1 MSLMVAT
8 RLAVRELRGGISGF
22 RVFLACIAL
31 GVGAIAAVGAI
42 RESILHGIGEHGQV
56 VLGGDVSLSM
66 TNIPIGDE
74 ERAFIEGYGDVIEST
89 RLRAMA
95 TATDGRRTLVELKG
109 VTSLYPLY
117 GAAKL
122 DPESEV
128 SDAVALKDGKWG
140 VLVEQAVLDRTGT
153 GVGDDLRIGE
163 VDYEVR
169 GAIKYEPDRAADAFT
184 LGVRAMVHND
194 SLALT
199 GLVRLGSLVRYEYRI
214 ALPPQTTPDKFK
226 VALEEAFPKA
236 GWRVRDRDNG
246 APGLRNFISRM
257 SVFLTLAGLTTLVVG
272 GVGVANATTGYM
284 ASKREVIATLK
295 CVGAR
300 GSTIFQTYLIQVLL
314 LTIVGIAIG
323 MVIGALVPIFALA
336 ALQDVL
342 PVPAEAGLYPRPL
355 ALGAAYG
362 LLTAIAFAAWP
373 LGRAREVAAASLF
386 RQVVAPIHGAPKIQY
401 IILAG
406 AALAGLAGLALTF
419 SGHLSFT
426 GYFLLGALIS
436 FAVLYIIGRAVM
448 AAAARAP
455 RSKHAATRMA
465 IANLHR
471 PGASTPNIV
480 LSLGLGLTLLVA
492 IAQIQANLSA
502 QIRDNLPEDAPA
514 FFFID
519 VQPDQIDAFEAA
531 LLGVDGV
538 REVVRAPMLRA
549 AITKI
554 AGVPVADADVSPEAR
569 WAVRG
574 DRGLTYAVHQ
584 PAGSEI
590 VEGDWWPGNYMGP
603 AQVSFDVDLARGM
616 GLGVGDT
623 LSFNVMGR
631 EIQAEIANLRRINW
645 STMGLNFSVIFAP
658 GTLERAPHSYLASV
672 RLHQDAEAKVD
683 LLVADSFPNVTAV
696 KVREVLE
703 AVNGLLGDVGMAIR
717 GAASAALIAGLLVL
731 AGAVAAGY
739 HERLRDAVI
748 LKVLGATRRNIGQVF
763 LIEYAVL
770 GLLTAILAM
779 ILGTLAAY
787 LVMTQVM
794 EADWIWRPEV
804 LVGTAFVG
812 VTVTVL
818 VGFLGTWRALG
829 EKVAPVLRT
838 E

>member
-1 MSLMVAT
+1 MSLIVAT

-31 GVGAIAAVGAI
+31 GVGSISAVGAI
-42 RESILHGIGEHGQV
+42 RESIHQGISEHGQV
-56 VLGGDVSLSM
+56 VLGGDVSISM
-66 TNIPIGDE
+66 TNIPIGAE
-74 ERAFIEGYGDVIEST
+74 ERAFIEGRGDVIEST

-95 TATDGRRTLVELKG
+95 TAADGRRTLVELKG
-109 VTSLYPLY
+109 VTSGYPLY

-122 DPESEV
+122 EPEGLV
-128 SDAVALKDGKWG
+128 ADVVALRDGQWG

-153 GVGDDLRIGE
+153 GVGDALRIGE
-163 VDYEVR
+163 LDYQVR

-194 SLALT
+194 SLAQT
-199 GLVRLGSLVRYEYRI
+199 ALVRLGSLVRYEYRI
-214 ALPPQTTPDKFK
+214 ALPPLTNPAQFK
-226 VALEEAFPKA
+226 DALEEAFPDA

-246 APGLRNFISRM
+246 APGLRNFITRM

-272 GVGVANATTGYM
+272 GVGVANATTSYI

-295 CVGAR
+295 CIGAS

-323 MVIGALVPIFALA
+323 TAIGALVPIFAVA
-336 ALQDVL
+336 VLQEVL
-342 PVPAEAGLYPRPL
+342 PVPAEVGIYPRPL
-355 ALGAAYG
+355 ALGATYG
-362 LLTAIAFAAWP
+362 LLTATAFAAWP

-386 RQVVAPIHGAPKIQY
+386 RQVVAPIHGAPKPQY
-401 IILAG
+401 ILLAG
-406 AALAGLAGLALTF
+406 AALAALAGLALSF

-426 GYFLLGALIS
+426 GYFLLGALVS
-436 FAVLYIIGRAVM
+436 FAVLYGIGLAVL
-448 AAAARAP
+448 AVAARAP
-455 RSKHAATRMA
+455 RSKHAAMRMA

-471 PGASTPNIV
+471 PGATTPNVV

-502 QIRDNLPEDAPA
+502 QIHGALPEDAPA

-519 VQPDQIDAFEAA
+519 VQPDQIDAFDTA
-531 LLGVDGV
+531 LNGVDGV
-538 REVVRAPMLRA
+538 YEVVRAPMLRA

-554 AGVPVADADVSPEAR
+554 AGVPVAEAEVSPEAR

-574 DRGLTYAVHQ
+574 DRGLTYAAHK
-584 PAGSEI
+584 PAGSQI
-590 VEGDWWPGNYMGP
+590 IEGDWWPGNYMGP
-603 AQVSFDVDLARGM
+603 AKVSLDVDLARGM
-616 GLGVGDT
+616 GLGIGDT

-645 STMGLNFSVIFAP
+645 STMGLNFAVIFAT

-672 RLHQDAEAKVD
+672 RLHPDAEAKVD
-683 LLVADSFPNVTAV
+683 LLVADDFPNVTAV

-703 AVNGLLGDVGMAIR
+703 IVNGLLSDVGMAIR
-717 GAASAALIAGLLVL
+717 GAASVALIAGLLVL

-739 HERLRDAVI
+739 RERLRDAVI
-748 LKVLGATRRNIGQVF
+748 LKVLGATRRDIGRVF
-763 LIEYAVL
+763 LIEYAIL
-770 GLLTAILAM
+770 GLLTAVLAM
-779 ILGTLAAY
+779 TLGTSAAY

-794 EADWIWRPEV
+794 EAEWVWRPEV

-829 EKVAPVLRT
+829 ERVAPILRA